1 MSPLSCFNLAFSYN
15 KKPLLADINLDFK
28 SGQFVG
34 LIGANGAG
42 KSTLLQLLLGL
53 IKQQSG
59 SVALNGLEIHAQ
71 KRRDI
76 AKQLAFVPQSI
87 ELPYAFTVQAL
98 VAMGRNPYLGP
109 FELETA
115 KDKKIIEQAMLK
127 TDIAHLKERMVNT
140 LSGGEKQRVI
150 IARALAQQA
159 PTILLDEPIASL
171 DICHQIETLQ
181 LIQSL
186 SKSGKLA
193 LTALHDLNLAASYC
207 DRLILIG
214 QTHAGSVKTI
224 IADGSPEQVLTREN
238 LANCFSIEADIIKTN
253 DKISLANIKPIK
265 ANSQQ
270 QNCETHSTTT
280 TAY

>member
-1 MSPLSCFNLAFSYN
+1 MSPLSCLDLRFSYT
-15 KKPLLADINLDFK
+15 KKPLLENISLDFK
-28 SGQFVG
+28 AGEFVG

-59 SVALNGLEIHAQ
+59 LVSINGIDIHTQ

-87 ELPYAFTVQAL
+87 ELPYAFSAQQL

-109 FELETA
+109 FEFETE
-115 KDKKIIEQAMLK
+115 KDKKIIHQAMHK
-127 TDIAHLKERMVNT
+127 TDIEHLKHRLVNT

-159 PTILLDEPIASL
+159 ATILLDEPIASL
-171 DICHQIETLQ
+171 DICHQLETLQ

-186 SKSGKLA
+186 TQSGKLA
-193 LTALHDLNLAASYC
+193 ITALHDLNLAARYC

-214 QTHAGSVKTI
+214 KKPTGSVQTI
-224 IADGSPEQVLTREN
+224 IADGTPEQVLTEAN
-238 LANCFSIEADIIKTN
+238 LAHCFSIKADICKIKN
-253 DKISLANIKPIK
+253 RISLTNISPLK
-265 ANSQQ
+265 NG
-270 QNCETHSTTT
+270 
-280 TAY
+280 

>member
-1 MSPLSCFNLAFSYN
+1 MSPLSCTDLCFSYN
-15 KKPLLADINLDFK
+15 KKPLLQNINLTFK
-28 SGQFVG
+28 SGEFVG

-53 IKQQSG
+53 IKQDSG
-59 SVALNGLEIHAQ
+59 SVAINDSDIHSQ

-76 AKQLAFVPQSI
+76 ARQLAFVPQSI
-87 ELPYAFTVQAL
+87 ELPYAFSARAL

-109 FELETA
+109 FELETE
-115 KDKKIIEQAMLK
+115 KDKKLIREAMHK
-127 TDIAHLKERMVNT
+127 TDIGHLKERLVNT

-159 PTILLDEPIASL
+159 ATILLDEPIASL

-186 SKSGKLA
+186 TQSGKLA
-193 LTALHDLNLAASYC
+193 ITALHDLNLAARYC

-214 QTHAGSVKTI
+214 ETATDAATTI
-224 IADGSPEQVLTREN
+224 IADGPPEQVLTTEN
-238 LANCFSIEADIIKTN
+238 LANCFAIKADIIKTKN
-253 DKISLANIKPIK
+253 KISLANITPVK
-265 ANSQQ
+265 AK
-270 QNCETHSTTT
+270 
-280 TAY
+280 

>member
-1 MSPLSCFNLAFSYN
+1 MSPLSCSNLLFSYD
-15 KKPLLADINLDFK
+15 KKPLLENISLDFTA
-28 SGQFVG
+28 GQFVA

-59 SVALNGLEIHAQ
+59 TVFIDGRDIHRQ

-87 ELPYAFTVQAL
+87 ELPYAFSAQAL

-115 KDKKIIEQAMLK
+115 EDQRIIHNAMHQ
-127 TDIAHLKERMVNT
+127 TDITHLKNRLVTT

-159 PTILLDEPIASL
+159 ATLLLDEPIANL

-181 LIQSL
+181 LIRAL
-186 SKSGKLA
+186 THSGKLA
-193 LTALHDLNLAASYC
+193 ISALHDLNLAARYC
-207 DRLILIG
+207 DRLILLG
-214 QTHAGSVKTI
+214 QMPGSSATTVV
-224 IADGSPEQVLTREN
+224 ADGSPAQVLTADN
-238 LANCFSIEADIIKTN
+238 LAQCFSIAADIITCKGIVNLTN
-253 DKISLANIKPIK
+253 IRPIK
-265 ANSQQ
+265 EKIEQDNYATQ
-270 QNCETHSTTT
+270 STTS
-280 TAY
+280 AVY

>member
-1 MSPLSCFNLAFSYN
+1 MPSLSCLELSFSYN
-15 KKPLLADINLDFK
+15 KKPLLQDINLTFK
-28 SGQFVG
+28 TGEFVG

-53 IKQQSG
+53 IKPQSG
-59 SVALNGLEIHAQ
+59 SVLINDNDLNTL

-87 ELPYAFTVQAL
+87 ELPYAFTAQEL

-115 KDKKIIEQAMLK
+115 KDKKLIDEAMHK
-127 TDIAHLKERMVNT
+127 TDIEHLKNRLVNT

-159 PTILLDEPIASL
+159 ATILLDEPIASL

-186 SKSGKLA
+186 TQAGKLA
-193 LTALHDLNLAASYC
+193 ITALHDLNLAASYC

-214 QTHAGSVKTI
+214 GNANTSAKTI
-224 IADGSPEQVLTREN
+224 VADGTPEQVLNQTN
-238 LANCFSIEADIIKTN
+238 LANYFSIKADIIKTESN
-253 DKISLANIKPIK
+253 ISLTNIRPIK
-265 ANSQQ
+265 
-270 QNCETHSTTT
+270 TK
-280 TAY
+280 

>member
-1 MSPLSCFNLAFSYN
+1 MSPLSCSDLCFSYN
-15 KKPLLADINLDFK
+15 KKPLLENISLEFNA
-28 SGQFVG
+28 GEFVG

-53 IKQQSG
+53 IKQDSG
-59 SVALNGLEIHAQ
+59 SVTINGSDIHTQ

-87 ELPYAFTVQAL
+87 ELPYAFNAQAL

-115 KDKKIIEQAMLK
+115 QDKKLIREAMHK
-127 TDIAHLKERMVNT
+127 TDIGHLKDRLVNT

-159 PTILLDEPIASL
+159 ATILLDEPIASL

-186 SKSGKLA
+186 TQSGKLA
-193 LTALHDLNLAASYC
+193 ITALHDLNLAASYC

-214 QTHAGSVKTI
+214 QIQADDAKTI
-224 IADGSPEQVLTREN
+224 IADGSPEQVLTEEN
-238 LANCFSIEADIIKTN
+238 LANCFSIKADIIKTKN
-253 DKISLANIKPIK
+253 KINLANITPIK
-265 ANSQQ
+265 TKKQ
-270 QNCETHSTTT
+270 
-280 TAY
+280 

>member
-1 MSPLSCFNLAFSYN
+1 MSPLSCSDLSFSYN
-15 KKPLLADINLDFK
+15 KKPLLENISLEFK
-28 SGQFVG
+28 AGQFVG

-42 KSTLLQLLLGL
+42 KSTLLQLFLGL

-59 SVALNGLEIHAQ
+59 SISLNGSDIHSQ

-87 ELPYAFTVQAL
+87 ELPYAFSAQAL

-109 FELETA
+109 FELETE
-115 KDKKIIEQAMLK
+115 KDKQLIREAMLK
-127 TDIAHLKERMVNT
+127 TDIGHLKDRLVST

-159 PTILLDEPIASL
+159 ATILLDEPIASL

-186 SKSGKLA
+186 TQAGKLA
-193 LTALHDLNLAASYC
+193 ITALHDLNLAARYC

-214 QTHAGSVKTI
+214 QTPTGTAKTI
-224 IADGSPEQVLTREN
+224 IADGSPEQVLTEEN
-238 LANCFSIEADIIKTN
+238 LANCFAIKADIIKTKN
-253 DKISLANIKPIK
+253 KINLANITPIK
-265 ANSQQ
+265 R
-270 QNCETHSTTT
+270 
-280 TAY
+280 

>member
-1 MSPLSCFNLAFSYN
+1 MSPLSCSALCFSYN
-15 KKPLLADINLDFK
+15 KKPLLENISLEFK
-28 SGQFVG
+28 AGEFVG

-59 SVALNGLEIHAQ
+59 TVTVNGNDIHNQ

-76 AKQLAFVPQSI
+76 ARQLAFVPQSI
-87 ELPYAFTVQAL
+87 ELPYAFSAQAL

-115 KDKKIIEQAMLK
+115 KDKKIIHEAMHK
-127 TDIAHLKERMVNT
+127 TDISHLKNRLVNT

-159 PTILLDEPIASL
+159 ATILLDEPIASL

-186 SKSGKLA
+186 TQSGKLA
-193 LTALHDLNLAASYC
+193 ITALHDLNLAARYC

-214 QTHAGSVKTI
+214 QTQTGTAI
-224 IADGSPEQVLTREN
+224 IADGLPEEVLNKEN
-238 LANCFSIEADIIKTN
+238 LANCFAIEADIIKTKN
-253 DKISLANIKPIK
+253 KINLVNITPIK
-265 ANSQQ
+265 TNR
-270 QNCETHSTTT
+270 E
-280 TAY
+280 

>member
-1 MSPLSCFNLAFSYN
+1 MSPLSCSNLVFSYD
-15 KKPLLADINLDFK
+15 KKPLLENISLDFQA
-28 SGQFVG
+28 GQFVG

-53 IKQQSG
+53 IKQKSG
-59 SVALNGLEIHAQ
+59 AVSVNGRDIYAQ

-87 ELPYAFTVQAL
+87 ELPYAFSAQAL

-115 KDKKIIEQAMLK
+115 EDQIIIQQAMLK
-127 TDIAHLKERMVNT
+127 TDIAHLKTRLVTT

-159 PTILLDEPIASL
+159 ATILLDEPIASL

-181 LIQSL
+181 LISSL
-186 SKSGKLA
+186 TQSGKLA
-193 LTALHDLNLAASYC
+193 ITALHDLNLAARYC
-207 DRLILIG
+207 DRLILLG
-214 QTHAGSVKTI
+214 QKPGSSAKTV
-224 IADGSPEQVLTREN
+224 IADGAPEQVLTKDN
-238 LANCFSIEADIIKTN
+238 LANCFSIEADIITTN
-253 DKISLANIKPIK
+253 GVISLANIRPLKYTIRQ
-265 ANSQQ
+265 S
-270 QNCETHSTTT
+270 NCAAHST
-280 TAY
+280 Y

>member
-1 MSPLSCFNLAFSYN
+1 MSPLSCTKLAFSFD
-15 KKPLLADINLDFK
+15 KKPLLTDINLDFK

-59 SVALNGLEIHAQ
+59 AVKLNGVDIHAQ

-115 KDKKIIEQAMLK
+115 EDTRLIQEAMQK
-127 TDIAHLKERMVNT
+127 TDITHLKERSVTT

-186 SKSGKLA
+186 TQSGKLA
-193 LTALHDLNLAASYC
+193 ITALHDLNLAASYC
-207 DRLILIG
+207 DRLILLG
-214 QTHAGSVKTI
+214 ETEFNHGSGRLLSGRTI
-224 IADGSPEQVLTREN
+224 IADGTPEQVLTQGN
-238 LANCFSIEADIIKTN
+238 LANYFSINADIIKTD
-253 DKISLANIKPIK
+253 DKISLTNISPVKK
-265 ANSQQ
+265 YQG
-270 QNCETHSTTT
+270 TTQER
-280 TAY
+280 

>member
-1 MSPLSCFNLAFSYN
+1 MSPLSCTKLAFSFD
-15 KKPLLADINLDFK
+15 KKPLLTDINLDFK

-34 LIGANGAG
+34 LIGANGSG

-59 SVALNGLEIHAQ
+59 SVNLNGVDIHAQ

-115 KDKKIIEQAMLK
+115 KDTRLIQEAMRK
-127 TDIAHLKERMVNT
+127 TDITHLKARLVTT

-186 SKSGKLA
+186 TQSGKLA
-193 LTALHDLNLAASYC
+193 ITALHDLNLAASYC
-207 DRLILIG
+207 NRLILLG
-214 QTHAGSVKTI
+214 ETGFNKGSGEINTERTI
-224 IADGSPEQVLTREN
+224 IADGTPEEVLNHKN
-238 LANCFSIEADIIKTN
+238 LATYFSINADIIKTD
-253 DKISLANIKPIK
+253 DKISLANI
-265 ANSQQ
+265 
-270 QNCETHSTTT
+270 TTVNKYRGKY
-280 TAY
+280 AEDD